1 MGRSF
6 RIIAILTLVMIF
18 LSTTALAARIIVK
31 EGCRGHAVRTVQALL
46 IEQGYL
52 EGEADGIAGPL
63 TAAAIKKFQE
73 ANGLEADGICGA
85 ATFEILSGGKEYEAP
100 AGHED
105 DYCETHGDH
114 FHPKT
119 VEKSEVAGVAEAEP
133 VSPSIYAR
141 GRCIY
146 VEATAY
152 SAFDPGNKPTTA
164 SGTLVR
170 HGVIAVD
177 PAFLPI
183 GTRVFIPGYGEA
195 VAEDI
200 GWGIKGNIIDVAFDT
215 HEEALAF
222 GRQHMEIYIID

>member
-1 MGRSF
+1 MGRAF
-6 RIIAILTLVMIF
+6 RIITVLTLIMIF
-18 LSTTALAARIIVK
+18 FSVTAFAARIIVK

-52 EGEADGIAGPL
+52 EGEADGIAGPM
-63 TAAAIKKFQE
+63 TVAAIKKFQKE
-73 ANGLEADGICGA
+73 NGLEADGICGA

-100 AGHED
+100 EGHED

-114 FHPKT
+114 FHPK
-119 VEKSEVAGVAEAEP
+119 VAVREEKAE
-133 VSPSIYAR
+133 VSPSVYAR
-141 GRCIY
+141 GRCVY

-177 PAFLPI
+177 PAFIPI

-200 GWGIKGNIIDVAFDT
+200 GWGIKGNIIDVAFDS

-222 GRQHMEIYIID
+222 GRQHLEIYIID

>member
-1 MGRSF
+1 MGRVF
-6 RIIAILTLVMIF
+6 RIITVLTLIMIF
-18 LSTTALAARIIVK
+18 FSVTAFAARIIVK

-52 EGEADGIAGPL
+52 EGEADGIAGPM
-63 TAAAIKKFQE
+63 TVAAIRKFQKE
-73 ANGLEADGICGA
+73 KGLEVDGICGA
-85 ATFEILSGGKEYEAP
+85 ATFEVLSGGEEYEAP
-100 AGHED
+100 EGHED

-114 FHPKT
+114 FHPK
-119 VEKSEVAGVAEAEP
+119 VVARAENSET
-133 VSPSIYAR
+133 SPSVYAR
-141 GRCIY
+141 GRCVY

-152 SAFDPGNKPTTA
+152 SAFDPGNNSTTA

-177 PAFLPI
+177 PAFIPM

-215 HEEALAF
+215 REEALAF
-222 GRQHMEIYIID
+222 GRQHMEIYIIE

>member
-1 MGRSF
+1 LGRVF
-6 RIIAILTLVMIF
+6 RIITVLTLIMIF
-18 LSTTALAARIIVK
+18 FSVTAFAARIIVK
-31 EGCRGHAVRTVQALL
+31 EGCRGHAVRTVQTLL

-52 EGEADGIAGPL
+52 KGEADGIAGPM
-63 TAAAIKKFQE
+63 TAAAIKKFQKDK
-73 ANGLEADGICGA
+73 GLEVDGICGA
-85 ATFEILSGGKEYEAP
+85 ATFEVLSGGKEYQAP
-100 AGHED
+100 EGHDD

-114 FHPKT
+114 FKPKM
-119 VEKSEVAGVAEAEP
+119 VAEVKEETHEAHET
-133 VSPSIYAR
+133 SPSVYAR
-141 GRCIY
+141 GHCVY

-177 PAFLPI
+177 PAFIPL

-200 GWGIKGNIIDVAFDT
+200 GWGIKGNIIDVAFDS

-222 GRQHMEIYIID
+222 GRQHLEIYIID